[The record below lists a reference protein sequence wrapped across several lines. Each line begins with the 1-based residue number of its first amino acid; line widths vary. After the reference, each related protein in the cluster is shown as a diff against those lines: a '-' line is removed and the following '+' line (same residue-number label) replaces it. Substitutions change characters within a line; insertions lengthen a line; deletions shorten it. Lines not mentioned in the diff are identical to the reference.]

1 MELRSL
7 RADIT
12 SLEAASGLTVDDI
25 LGIMQDLWGDVRHE
39 SGRAAEDN
47 PVRDAD
53 ELTSKLIWACNQLV
67 KITERHADALSGV
80 SRLSRLQEKLTAL
93 QTQADAYEAAGS
105 KMEQLQAEETRL
117 KTAVAGLRARQ
128 DELERRV
135 REKTAEEKNLEQ
147 AASEADTELRRLEE
161 QVRRWTA
168 HSQEID
174 RKKAALEES
183 RDALADKEAEYC
195 RLEQEQTD
203 LDARNAWLTTNVGNL
218 QNAVQTLTRDITVL
232 TGEKQ
237 QLTQQQ
243 AVLVQQQ
250 TDLDNDK
257 AGLTPAVGNLRYTVQ
272 ELMKQIADLTDEK
285 QNLEQEREDLTR
297 QHQDLDAEVTRLTTE
312 VGRLRGA
319 NGEKSA
325 RRQELEDEHKAAQE
339 EADRLSGY
347 DEQLEELSRKLTQLR
362 EIVRKLRED
371 TKYLEIRG
379 DEKPFALE
387 PSLTAGV
394 KQSEKIIAALRK
406 AVQDYRTDGCN

>member
-1 MELRSL
+1 MELRNL

-105 KMEQLQAEETRL
+105 KMQQLQAEETRL
-117 KTAVAGLRARQ
+117 ETAVAGLRARQ

-135 REKTAEEKNLEQ
+135 REKTAEEKTLTQNITKLTGLQ
-147 AASEADTELRRLEE
+147 QQLTQKQTAL
-161 QVRRWTA
+161 VRQQTTLTTA
-168 HSQEID
+168 NNQ
-174 RKKAALEES
+174 
-183 RDALADKEAEYC
+183 
-195 RLEQEQTD
+195 
-203 LDARNAWLTTNVGNL
+203 LTTNVGNL
-218 QNAVQTLTRDITVL
+218 ENAVQTLTQNITKL
-232 TGEKQ
+232 TG
-237 QLTQQQ
+237 LQQQ
-243 AVLVQQQ
+243 
-250 TDLDNDK
+250 
-257 AGLTPAVGNLRYTVQ
+257 
-272 ELMKQIADLTDEK
+272 
-285 QNLEQEREDLTR
+285 
-297 QHQDLDAEVTRLTTE
+297 
-312 VGRLRGA
+312 
-319 NGEKSA
+319 
-325 RRQELEDEHKAAQE
+325 LEDEHKAAQE

-406 AVQDYRTDGCN
+406 AVQDYRTDSCN

>member
-39 SGRAAEDN
+39 SGRAAEDS
-47 PVRDAD
+47 PVRDAN
-53 ELTSKLIWACNQLV
+53 ELTSKLIWACNQMV

-117 KTAVAGLRARQ
+117 ETAVAGLRARQ
-128 DELERRV
+128 DELERWV
-135 REKTAEEKNLEQ
+135 REKTAEEKTLTQNITKLTGLQ
-147 AASEADTELRRLEE
+147 QQLTQKQTTLT
-161 QVRRWTA
+161 TA
-168 HSQEID
+168 NNQ
-174 RKKAALEES
+174 
-183 RDALADKEAEYC
+183 
-195 RLEQEQTD
+195 
-203 LDARNAWLTTNVGNL
+203 LTTNVGNL
-218 QNAVQTLTRDITVL
+218 ENAVQQLVRQQADLTQKQTDLTQKQTTLTTANNQLTTDVGNLENAVQTLTQNITVL
-232 TGEKQ
+232 T
-237 QLTQQQ
+237 
-243 AVLVQQQ
+243 
-250 TDLDNDK
+250 
-257 AGLTPAVGNLRYTVQ
+257 
-272 ELMKQIADLTDEK
+272 
-285 QNLEQEREDLTR
+285 
-297 QHQDLDAEVTRLTTE
+297 
-312 VGRLRGA
+312 
-319 NGEKSA
+319 A

-406 AVQDYRTDGCN
+406 AVQDYRTDSCN

>member
-39 SGRAAEDN
+39 SGCAVEDS
-47 PVRDAD
+47 PVRDAN
-53 ELTSKLIWACNQLV
+53 ELTSKLIWACNQMV

-117 KTAVAGLRARQ
+117 ETAVAGLRARQ
-128 DELERRV
+128 DELERWV
-135 REKTAEEKNLEQ
+135 REKTAEEKTLTQNITKLTGLQ
-147 AASEADTELRRLEE
+147 QQLT
-161 QVRRWTA
+161 QKQT
-168 HSQEID
+168 
-174 RKKAALEES
+174 
-183 RDALADKEAEYC
+183 ALA
-195 RLEQEQTD
+195 RQQTT
-203 LDARNAWLTTNVGNL
+203 LTTANNRLTTDVGNL
-218 QNAVQTLTRDITVL
+218 ENAVQTLTQNITKL
-232 TGEKQ
+232 TGLRQ
-237 QLTQQQ
+237 Q
-243 AVLVQQQ
+243 
-250 TDLDNDK
+250 
-257 AGLTPAVGNLRYTVQ
+257 
-272 ELMKQIADLTDEK
+272 
-285 QNLEQEREDLTR
+285 
-297 QHQDLDAEVTRLTTE
+297 
-312 VGRLRGA
+312 
-319 NGEKSA
+319 
-325 RRQELEDEHKAAQE
+325 LEDEHKAAQE

-406 AVQDYRTDGCN
+406 AVQDYRTDSCN

>member
-39 SGRAAEDN
+39 SGRAAEDS
-47 PVRDAD
+47 PVRDAN
-53 ELTSKLIWACNQLV
+53 ELTSKLIWACNQMV

-117 KTAVAGLRARQ
+117 ETAVAGLRARQ
-128 DELERRV
+128 DELERWV
-135 REKTAEEKNLEQ
+135 REKTAEEKTLTQNITKLTGLQ
-147 AASEADTELRRLEE
+147 QQLT
-161 QVRRWTA
+161 QKQT
-168 HSQEID
+168 
-174 RKKAALEES
+174 
-183 RDALADKEAEYC
+183 ALA
-195 RLEQEQTD
+195 RQQTT
-203 LDARNAWLTTNVGNL
+203 LTTASNQLTTNVGNL
-218 QNAVQTLTRDITVL
+218 QNAVQTLTQNITVL
-232 TGEKQ
+232 T
-237 QLTQQQ
+237 
-243 AVLVQQQ
+243 
-250 TDLDNDK
+250 
-257 AGLTPAVGNLRYTVQ
+257 
-272 ELMKQIADLTDEK
+272 
-285 QNLEQEREDLTR
+285 
-297 QHQDLDAEVTRLTTE
+297 
-312 VGRLRGA
+312 
-319 NGEKSA
+319 A

-406 AVQDYRTDGCN
+406 AVQDYRTDSCN

>member
-135 REKTAEEKNLEQ
+135 REKTA
-147 AASEADTELRRLEE
+147 
-161 QVRRWTA
+161 
-168 HSQEID
+168 
-174 RKKAALEES
+174 
-183 RDALADKEAEYC
+183 
-195 RLEQEQTD
+195 
-203 LDARNAWLTTNVGNL
+203 
-218 QNAVQTLTRDITVL
+218 
-232 TGEKQ
+232 
-237 QLTQQQ
+237 
-243 AVLVQQQ
+243 
-250 TDLDNDK
+250 
-257 AGLTPAVGNLRYTVQ
+257 
-272 ELMKQIADLTDEK
+272 
-285 QNLEQEREDLTR
+285 
-297 QHQDLDAEVTRLTTE
+297 
-312 VGRLRGA
+312 
-319 NGEKSA
+319 
-325 RRQELEDEHKAAQE
+325 
-339 EADRLSGY
+339 
-347 DEQLEELSRKLTQLR
+347 
-362 EIVRKLRED
+362 
-371 TKYLEIRG
+371 
-379 DEKPFALE
+379 
-387 PSLTAGV
+387 
-394 KQSEKIIAALRK
+394 
-406 AVQDYRTDGCN
+406 

>member
-1 MELRSL
+1 MELRNL

-117 KTAVAGLRARQ
+117 ETAVAGLRARQ

-135 REKTAEEKNLEQ
+135 REKTAEEKTLTQNITKLTGLQ
-147 AASEADTELRRLEE
+147 QQLTQKQTAL
-161 QVRRWTA
+161 VRQHTTLTTA
-168 HSQEID
+168 NNQ
-174 RKKAALEES
+174 
-183 RDALADKEAEYC
+183 
-195 RLEQEQTD
+195 
-203 LDARNAWLTTNVGNL
+203 LTTNVGNL
-218 QNAVQTLTRDITVL
+218 ENAVQTLTQNITKL
-232 TGEKQ
+232 TG
-237 QLTQQQ
+237 LQQQ
-243 AVLVQQQ
+243 
-250 TDLDNDK
+250 
-257 AGLTPAVGNLRYTVQ
+257 
-272 ELMKQIADLTDEK
+272 
-285 QNLEQEREDLTR
+285 
-297 QHQDLDAEVTRLTTE
+297 
-312 VGRLRGA
+312 
-319 NGEKSA
+319 
-325 RRQELEDEHKAAQE
+325 LEDEHKAAQE

-406 AVQDYRTDGCN
+406 AVQDYRTDSCN

>member
-1 MELRSL
+1 MELRNL

-147 AASEADTELRRLEE
+147 TASEAETELRRLEE

-203 LDARNAWLTTNVGNL
+203 LDARNA
-218 QNAVQTLTRDITVL
+218 Q
-232 TGEKQ
+232 
-237 QLTQQQ
+237 
-243 AVLVQQQ
+243 
-250 TDLDNDK
+250 
-257 AGLTPAVGNLRYTVQ
+257 
-272 ELMKQIADLTDEK
+272 
-285 QNLEQEREDLTR
+285 
-297 QHQDLDAEVTRLTTE
+297 LTTE

>member
-1 MELRSL
+1 MELRNL

-117 KTAVAGLRARQ
+117 ETAVAGLRARQ

-135 REKTAEEKNLEQ
+135 REKTAEEK
-147 AASEADTELRRLEE
+147 
-161 QVRRWTA
+161 
-168 HSQEID
+168 
-174 RKKAALEES
+174 
-183 RDALADKEAEYC
+183 
-195 RLEQEQTD
+195 
-203 LDARNAWLTTNVGNL
+203 
-218 QNAVQTLTRDITVL
+218 TLTQNITKL
-232 TGEKQ
+232 TG
-237 QLTQQQ
+237 LQQQ
-243 AVLVQQQ
+243 
-250 TDLDNDK
+250 
-257 AGLTPAVGNLRYTVQ
+257 
-272 ELMKQIADLTDEK
+272 
-285 QNLEQEREDLTR
+285 
-297 QHQDLDAEVTRLTTE
+297 
-312 VGRLRGA
+312 
-319 NGEKSA
+319 
-325 RRQELEDEHKAAQE
+325 LEDEHKAAQE

-406 AVQDYRTDGCN
+406 AVQDYRTDSCN

>member
-1 MELRSL
+1 MELRNL

-147 AASEADTELRRLEE
+147 AASEADTELERLEE

-203 LDARNAWLTTNVGNL
+203 LDARNARLTTNVGNL
-218 QNAVQTLTRDITVL
+218 ENAVQTLTQNITKL
-232 TGEKQ
+232 TGLQQ
-237 QLTQQQ
+237 QLTQK
-243 AVLVQQQ
+243 Q
-250 TDLDNDK
+250 TALP
-257 AGLTPAVGNLRYTVQ
+257 G
-272 ELMKQIADLTDEK
+272 
-285 QNLEQEREDLTR
+285 
-297 QHQDLDAEVTRLTTE
+297 
-312 VGRLRGA
+312 
-319 NGEKSA
+319 S
-325 RRQELEDEHKAAQE
+325 RR
-339 EADRLSGY
+339 
-347 DEQLEELSRKLTQLR
+347 
-362 EIVRKLRED
+362 
-371 TKYLEIRG
+371 
-379 DEKPFALE
+379 P
-387 PSLTAGV
+387 
-394 KQSEKIIAALRK
+394 
-406 AVQDYRTDGCN
+406 

>member
-1 MELRSL
+1 MELRNL

-117 KTAVAGLRARQ
+117 ETAVAGLRARQ

-135 REKTAEEKNLEQ
+135 REKTAEEKTLTQNITKLTGLQ
-147 AASEADTELRRLEE
+147 QQLTQKQTAL
-161 QVRRWTA
+161 VRQQTTLTTA
-168 HSQEID
+168 NNQ
-174 RKKAALEES
+174 
-183 RDALADKEAEYC
+183 
-195 RLEQEQTD
+195 
-203 LDARNAWLTTNVGNL
+203 LTTNVGNL
-218 QNAVQTLTRDITVL
+218 KNAVQQLVR
-232 TGEKQ
+232 Q
-237 QLTQQQ
+237 Q
-243 AVLVQQQ
+243 
-250 TDLDNDK
+250 
-257 AGLTPAVGNLRYTVQ
+257 
-272 ELMKQIADLTDEK
+272 ADLTQK
-285 QNLEQEREDLTR
+285 QADLT
-297 QHQDLDAEVTRLTTE
+297 QKQTTLTTANTRLTTE
-312 VGRLRGA
+312 VGNLENAVQTLTQNITKLTGL
-319 NGEKSA
+319 
-325 RRQELEDEHKAAQE
+325 QQQLEDEHKAAQE

-406 AVQDYRTDGCN
+406 AVQDYRTDSCN